1 MAQMKRPDRLSKEAL
16 DYYLSH
22 TLQIDDT
29 FTFDCK
35 MCGSC
40 CRKREEPIVMTG
52 VDVFFIAKALGVN
65 PAEVAQKYLNWNI
78 GPDSKLPIAT
88 LRERLDGSC
97 VLMRKSKCTIQNMK
111 PVVGAIFPLGRML
124 SPQTGEYQ
132 YFFQP
137 SGCAG
142 GSGDT
147 KHTLR
152 EWLSGFGIEERD
164 EMARA
169 WTKLFTAASICMRGM
184 KHLNPEAEKSCRDLL
199 VFALY
204 LNYSEKVPYIEA
216 VQKNA
221 MLLEARLPKFKMP
234 DWGATKA
241 GGA

>member
-22 TLQIDDT
+22 TLQMDDT
-29 FTFDCK
+29 FTFGCK
-35 MCGSC
+35 MCGNC
-40 CRKREEPIVMTG
+40 CRKRSEPIVMTG
-52 VDVFFIAKALGVN
+52 VDVFFIAKALGIDTV
-65 PAEVAQKYLNWNI
+65 EVAQKYLNWNI

-97 VLMRKSKCTIQNMK
+97 VLMRNSKCTIQNMK
-111 PVVGAIFPLGRML
+111 PVVCAIFPLGRML

-142 GSGDT
+142 DGGDT

-169 WTKLFTAASICMRGM
+169 WTKLFAAASTCMRGM
-184 KHLNPEAEKSCRDLL
+184 KHLSPEAEKSYRDLL
-199 VFALY
+199 MIALY
-204 LNYSEKVPYIEA
+204 LNYSENAPYIEA
-216 VQKNA
+216 VQNNA
-221 MLLEARLPKFKMP
+221 KMLEAALPKFEMP
-234 DWGATKA
+234 DFV
-241 GGA
+241 

>member
-22 TLQIDDT
+22 TLQMDDT

-35 MCGSC
+35 MCGNC

-52 VDVFFIAKALGVN
+52 VDVFFIAKALGIN
-65 PAEVAQKYLNWNI
+65 PAEVAQKYLNWSI

-111 PVVGAIFPLGRML
+111 PVVCAIFPLGRML

-169 WTKLFTAASICMRGM
+169 WTKLFTAASICMRDM
-184 KHLNPEAEKSCRDLL
+184 KHLSPEAEKSCRDLL
-199 VFALY
+199 VIALY

-221 MLLEARLPKFKMP
+221 MLLEAGLPKFKKP
-234 DWGATKA
+234 VIQ
-241 GGA
+241 

>member
-22 TLQIDDT
+22 TLQMEDT

-52 VDVFFIAKALGVN
+52 VDVFFIAKALGIN

-111 PVVGAIFPLGRML
+111 PVVCAIFPLGRML

-169 WTKLFTAASICMRGM
+169 WTKLFTAASICMRSM
-184 KHLNPEAEKSCRDLL
+184 KHLSPEAEKSCRDLL
-199 VFALY
+199 VIALY

-221 MLLEARLPKFKMP
+221 MLLEAGLPKFKKP
-234 DWGATKA
+234 VIQ
-241 GGA
+241 

>member
-22 TLQIDDT
+22 TLQMEDT

-52 VDVFFIAKALGVN
+52 VDVFFIAKALGIN

-111 PVVGAIFPLGRML
+111 PVVCAIFPLGRML

-147 KHTLR
+147 IHTLR

-164 EMARA
+164 EMAHA
-169 WTKLFTAASICMRGM
+169 WTKLFTAASICMRSM
-184 KHLNPEAEKSCRDLL
+184 KHLSPEAEKSCRDLL
-199 VFALY
+199 VIALY

-221 MLLEARLPKFKMP
+221 MLLEAGLPKFKKP
-234 DWGATKA
+234 VIQ
-241 GGA
+241 